1 MVKDHGVDT
10 DSGIL
15 ILMCTVIFMALLYDF
30 WSTLIMTILS
40 FMANLLIRMIIYE
53 ESIGATIAIFFINS
67 LQVIFILLICH
78 IVISKCG

>member
-40 FMANLLIRMIIYE
+40 FAFSVAALE
-53 ESIGATIAIFFINS
+53 INV
-67 LQVIFILLICH
+67 LVLAPY
-78 IVISKCG
+78 